1 MTINKNVRNLII
13 GLVIA
18 ALVVLPPGGGKGA
31 NVAIQ
36 AVSLA
41 FLAAIGWVA
50 SLMYRQYRT
59 MIYALGD
66 ARRATL
72 YIAVGVAAL
81 TLTATSR
88 LWASPAGAGAW
99 PALGGRA
106 ALAPVSGVWA
116 AREDLGTE
124 PPRRPRPGAA
134 PPRIPVGP

>member
-1 MTINKNVRNLII
+1 MTINKNVRNVII
-13 GLVIA
+13 VLVIA
-18 ALVVLPPGGGKGA
+18 ALVVLLPGGGKGA

-72 YIAVGVAAL
+72 YIAVGVAAV

-88 LWASPAGAGAW
+88 LWASPAGSVAW
-99 PALGGRA
+99 LALLGGA
-106 ALAPVSGVWA
+106 AYAVFSVVWS
-116 AREDLGTE
+116 ARKY
-124 PPRRPRPGAA
+124 
-134 PPRIPVGP
+134 

>member
-1 MTINKNVRNLII
+1 MAINKNVRNILI
-13 GLVIA
+13 VAAIA
-18 ALVVLPPGGGKGA
+18 ALVVLIPGGGKGA

-50 SLMYRQYRT
+50 SLMYREHRT
-59 MIYALGD
+59 TLYALGD

-88 LWASPAGAGAW
+88 LWASPAGEIAWIALIAGA
-99 PALGGRA
+99 AYA
-106 ALAPVSGVWA
+106 VFQVVWS
-116 AREDLGTE
+116 ARKY
-124 PPRRPRPGAA
+124 
-134 PPRIPVGP
+134 